1 MIFETRGDFRE
12 WLGENHNNSGGV
24 WLLFGKKGGPQTLSA
39 NDALE
44 EALCFG
50 WIDGQMKKIDDNSY
64 RKYFAPRRVN
74 SKWSLKNKE
83 LAKQLIRAGSMTAAG
98 LQQIQAAK
106 GNGQWDKAT
115 RPADIA
121 PEQIAQVATLL
132 GESPLAV
139 ENFRKMSPSVQKTY
153 TRAYFDAKTPAGQV
167 KRLAWMIDRLE
178 RNLRPM

>member
-1 MIFETRGDFRE
+1 MIFETRMSFRE
-12 WLGENHNNSGGV
+12 WLEQNHDSSGGV

-64 RKYFAPRRVN
+64 RKYFAPRRAN
-74 SKWSLKNKE
+74 SKWSLKNKA
-83 LAKQLIRAGSMTAAG
+83 LTGKLISAGIMAAAG

-106 GNGQWDKAT
+106 ENGQWDKAT

-121 PEQIAQVATLL
+121 PEQIAQVAALL

-139 ENFRKMSPSVQKTY
+139 ENFHKMSPSVQKTY
-153 TRAYFDAKTPAGQV
+153 TRAYFDAKTPAGQA